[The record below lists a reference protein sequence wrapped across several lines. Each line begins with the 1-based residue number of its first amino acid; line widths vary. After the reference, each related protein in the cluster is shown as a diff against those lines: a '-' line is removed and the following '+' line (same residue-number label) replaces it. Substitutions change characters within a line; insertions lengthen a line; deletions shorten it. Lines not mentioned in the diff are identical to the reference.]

1 VQNVA
6 GPVPGTVLIDG
17 NPLPQAPRRVVNF
30 TARYGVPVAGGEF
43 FAFTD
48 WAYRS
53 EVNFLLY
60 KAAEYEGKGLLIGG
74 LRLGYNWA
82 GGKYELSAFG
92 RNITNRIQLVG
103 GLDFNNLTG
112 FVNDYNP
119 RIFGVQFRANF

>member
-1 VQNVA
+1 
-6 GPVPGTVLIDG
+6 
-17 NPLPQAPRRVVNF
+17 LPQAPRYVVNF
-30 TARYGVPVAGGEF
+30 TGRYGIALANGEF

-53 EVNFLLY
+53 EVDFSLY
-60 KAAEYEGKGLLIGG
+60 QSAEYEGKGLLIGG
-74 LRLGYNWA
+74 LRLGYNWDNE
-82 GGKYELSAFG
+82 KYEVSLFG

-119 RIFGVQFRANF
+119 RIFGAQFRSHF